1 MIVLPLVALLLTA
14 PPAKAPPTKAPSMK
28 AAADAGVVATD
39 AGVAVA
45 PMDPAAARARAALG
59 PYKKTL
65 KETLVKALEQG
76 PDVALDTCSKNAQ
89 GLATKFSKDGVT
101 VGRSALRLRNE
112 KDAPRPWLGPVMVE
126 LSKAKSETDAW
137 TLVDVGGG
145 KKGYAEAIWL
155 KAECLTCHG
164 DPLVPSVEMKLKT
177 LYPKDAAKGFHLGE
191 FRGVFWAEVDA
202 PAK

>member
-1 MIVLPLVALLLTA
+1 MNALPLIALLLA
-14 PPAKAPPTKAPSMK
+14 AQPMKAPNVKGIV
-28 AAADAGVVATD
+28 DAGVLATD
-39 AGVAVA
+39 AGIAVA

-76 PDVALDTCSKNAQ
+76 PDVALDTCAKNAQ
-89 GLATKFSKDGVT
+89 ALATKFSKDGVI

-112 KDAPRPWLGPVMVE
+112 KDAPRPWLGPVMLE
-126 LSKAKSETDAW
+126 LSKARSETDAW
-137 TLVDVGGG
+137 KLVDAGAG

-202 PAK
+202 PAR